1 MPNTN
6 KQSAKE
12 LYEALMACSYVRT
25 SQLLEAG
32 VSPNTRVPGFD
43 DAYPGRPGQKLSRT
57 NLVPLNFAAFWRAKK
72 SQIKILRRLLEAG
85 ADVHSADSQGY
96 TPLHDSVYD
105 NKPEPVQLLLEA
117 GADANAATAQ
127 GFTPLHLAA
136 LDNAAKVAELLL
148 THGSRVNATAN
159 DGETPL
165 AFAAMTGN
173 AELVRALLRAGA
185 NANATET
192 DGMTPL
198 LRAAYYGD
206 SAEVLQ
212 LLAEAGANLHATT
225 QDSGAGALHYAA
237 TGGREA
243 NLRALLELGAD
254 VNTRDKLGTTALL
267 RAVAICHSACVQLLL
282 EAGATANFNGDN
294 GKKLCRLALAGKE
307 PSIIAAVEKACPD
320 AFRAA
325 RRAHEKATRRRK
337 LIRDILLYALGAA
350 IAYFFL

>member
-12 LYEALMACSYVRT
+12 LYDALMACSYVRT
-25 SQLLEAG
+25 SQLLGAG
-32 VSPNTRVPGFD
+32 VSPNTRVRGFD
-43 DAYPGRPGQKLSRT
+43 DAYPGRPGQKLPRT

-72 SQIKILRRLLEAG
+72 SRIKLLRRLLEAG

-105 NKPEPVQLLLEA
+105 NEPEPVQLLLEA

-136 LDNAAKVAELLL
+136 LDNADKVAELLL
-148 THGSRVNATAN
+148 THGSRVNTAAN

-173 AELVRALLRAGA
+173 ADLVRTLLRAGA
-185 NANATET
+185 NANTAET

-237 TGGREA
+237 PGGREA
-243 NLRALLELGAD
+243 NLRALLALGAD
-254 VNTRDKLGTTALL
+254 VNARDKLGATALL
-267 RAVAICHSACVQLLL
+267 RAVAMRQSACVQLLL
-282 EAGATANFNGDN
+282 EAGATTDFNGDN
-294 GKKLCRLALAGKE
+294 GKKFCDLALAGKE
-307 PSIIAAVEKACPD
+307 PSIIAAAEKACPD
-320 AFRAA
+320 TFRAV
-325 RRAHEKATRRRK
+325 RSAHERATRRRK
-337 LIRDILLYALGAA
+337 LIRDILLYALGGA